1 MGRLL
6 VCPLSRVESVAASS
20 GAASLVTLLS
30 PPAQAPRPLSIAP
43 ENHLIL
49 GLSDI
54 VAAQDGHV
62 LAGQAHVDSLL
73 AFVRRW
79 DRAAPLLVHCYAG
92 VSRSTAAA
100 FITLCALTEVDEGSI
115 AMKIRELSP
124 SATPNL
130 HLVGLADAAL
140 RREGRMIAAIEA
152 IGRGKD
158 CYEGE
163 VFGLDLADLEAT
175 A

>member
-1 MGRLL
+1 MGRVL

-30 PPAQAPRPLSIAP
+30 PPAQPPRPPSIAP

-54 VAAQDGHV
+54 VAAQDGHI
-62 LAGQAHVDSLL
+62 LAEQAHIDSLL
-73 AFVRRW
+73 NFVRRW

-100 FITLCALTEVDEGSI
+100 FITLCALTEADEARI
-115 AMKIRELSP
+115 AAKIRELSP
-124 SATPNL
+124 SATPNR

-140 RREGRMIAAIEA
+140 RREGRMLAAIDA
-152 IGRGKD
+152 IGRGRD
-158 CYEGE
+158 CFEGE
-163 VFGLDLADLEAT
+163 VFGLDLAELGAK